1 MATSAATLIERL
13 RLFLGDWPDLDTIT
27 ASLTSTAT
35 TATVADTTIYAKNW
49 LVEIDTELLLITSLA
64 SGTTLSVR
72 RGVRGSTA
80 ATHAS
85 AAGVLINPRWSS
97 RQMLEALNVA
107 IHATWPYLYLP
118 VVDESI
124 TIATDTYE
132 YTIPDMPSDSG
143 QQIGRI
149 GEVWIK
155 VNGEVTF
162 SPLKT
167 GWRVLPGATQK
178 IRFAAQM
185 PVGATVRLVGWGP
198 FAPLAST
205 ASSLDAD
212 FPRHAEPVLLTMAA
226 DHLLMG
232 SEAGRVRHDV
242 GLIDGREQANRVGSA
257 MSAANGL
264 RTRFER
270 QLMAAAL
277 PPLAPHLEPWAG

>member
-1 MATSAATLIERL
+1 MATSAATLLERL
-13 RLFLGDWPDLDTIT
+13 RLFLGDWPDLDTIS
-27 ASLTSTAT
+27 ASLTSTGT
-35 TATVADTTIYAKNW
+35 TVTVADTTIYAKNW
-49 LVEIDTELLLITSLA
+49 LLEIDTELMLVTSLA

-85 AAGVLINPRWSS
+85 GAGVLIKPRWSS

-107 IHATWPYLYLP
+107 INATWPYLYLP
-118 VVDESI
+118 VIDESL
-124 TIATDTYE
+124 TISEETYE
-132 YTIPDMPSDSG
+132 YTVPDMPSDSG
-143 QQIGRI
+143 QQIARV

-155 VNGEVTF
+155 VTGEPAYL
-162 SPLKT
+162 PLKT
-167 GWRVLPGATQK
+167 GWRIIPGATQK
-178 IRFAAQM
+178 LRFVQQM
-185 PVGATVRLVGWGP
+185 PTGALVRLVGWGP

-205 ASSLDAD
+205 SDSLNAD

-270 QLMAAAL
+270 QLMAAAM
-277 PPLAPHLEPWAG
+277 PPLAPHLEPLAG